1 MTKLAP
7 PLHYFP
13 VSKNPFAFK
22 TGLIKLDKTVNTQAQ
37 KIFQIDSL
45 WFEYHQAKMQSRA
58 EQLNKYVLSKRLTRA
73 IENRACAYIINTLS
87 QQYPE
92 FFQYDIQ
99 GNTVTFSNHLSDEE
113 LIFDEDYHLQSTN
126 KIVNPPYENLLDAL
140 CCQLQEDFSLI
151 HITEQHDNLVYLHL
165 CFPNYWAAEHKIGK
179 CFAGA
184 HQFVPAMEGINK
196 KADKLNKLLKS
207 EGPFERFTW
216 GITTD
221 RRLNHHPKAPDGES
235 EKEWYGRNIDETSP
249 LYLRVERQV
258 TTPFNRESAYLF
270 SIRTYFVDLSHE
282 PKDNLEILIQSI
294 QSMPEDILKYKG
306 IHQQKD
312 LLSKRLHAL
321 ALSPKP

>member
-1 MTKLAP
+1 
-7 PLHYFP
+7 
-13 VSKNPFAFK
+13 
-22 TGLIKLDKTVNTQAQ
+22 
-37 KIFQIDSL
+37 
-45 WFEYHQAKMQSRA
+45 
-58 EQLNKYVLSKRLTRA
+58 
-73 IENRACAYIINTLS
+73 
-87 QQYPE
+87 
-92 FFQYDIQ
+92 
-99 GNTVTFSNHLSDEE
+99 
-113 LIFDEDYHLQSTN
+113 
-126 KIVNPPYENLLDAL
+126 
-140 CCQLQEDFSLI
+140 
-151 HITEQHDNLVYLHL
+151 
-165 CFPNYWAAEHKIGK
+165 
-179 CFAGA
+179 
-184 HQFVPAMEGINK
+184 MEGINK